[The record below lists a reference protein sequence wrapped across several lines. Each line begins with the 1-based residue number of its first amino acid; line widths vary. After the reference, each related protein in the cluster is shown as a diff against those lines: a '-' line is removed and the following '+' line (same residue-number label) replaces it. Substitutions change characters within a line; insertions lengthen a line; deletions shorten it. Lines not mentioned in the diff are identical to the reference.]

1 MNDEQPW
8 GPVSEWPA
16 GFLSPEVWGQEHDP
30 REAYDRIAARMRGG
44 RGRGDEQLAV
54 VAASGAGVGVP
65 VAEDV
70 DGRSR
75 PMPYA
80 ERTPGAQALVDAA
93 RRLLVRGGFDA
104 LRLEAIAAESGQNK
118 AMIRYWFGDKAGLLA
133 ALVDD
138 LTHDATT
145 GLLERAESLPPG
157 PGRLHRHLEL
167 ARGVM
172 EQPEFATFFDV
183 LPHAVRDPQLRPLI
197 NELYTW
203 YREINVRCFGGEVTP
218 ETRREYQGLASL
230 LMAAVDGI
238 AIQIALDPEGFDPD
252 LCFEILE
259 TWLRESLGRLSHE
272 GSAT

>member
-1 MNDEQPW
+1 M
-8 GPVSEWPA
+8 
-16 GFLSPEVWGQEHDP
+16 
-30 REAYDRIAARMRGG
+30 
-44 RGRGDEQLAV
+44 
-54 VAASGAGVGVP
+54 
-65 VAEDV
+65 
-70 DGRSR
+70 
-75 PMPYA
+75 
-80 ERTPGAQALVDAA
+80 DAA
-93 RRLLVRGGFDA
+93 RRLLARGGYDA

-157 PGRLHRHLEL
+157 AGRLHRHLEL
-167 ARGVM
+167 ARRVM

-183 LPHAVRDPQLRPLI
+183 LPHAARDPQLRPLI
-197 NELYTW
+197 NDLYTW

-230 LMAAVDGI
+230 LMAAIDGI

-252 LCFEILE
+252 PCLQILE
-259 TWLRESLGRLSHE
+259 TWLRGSLSRLSHE

>member
-1 MNDEQPW
+1 M
-8 GPVSEWPA
+8 A
-16 GFLSPEVWGQEHDP
+16 
-30 REAYDRIAARMRGG
+30 
-44 RGRGDEQLAV
+44 
-54 VAASGAGVGVP
+54 VAAANDVGVAAAA
-65 VAEDV
+65 VDG

-75 PMPYA
+75 PVPYA

-138 LTHDATT
+138 LTHDATA
-145 GLLERAESLPPG
+145 GLLERAETLPPG
-157 PGRLHRHLEL
+157 AGRLHRHLEL
-167 ARGVM
+167 ARRVM

-183 LPHAVRDPQLRPLI
+183 LPHAVRDERLRTLI
-197 NELYTW
+197 NDLYTW

-218 ETRREYQGLASL
+218 QMQREYRGLASL
-230 LMAAVDGI
+230 LMAAIDGI

-252 LCFEILE
+252 PCFEILE
-259 TWLRESLGRLSHE
+259 TWLRASLGRLSHE

>member
-1 MNDEQPW
+1 MRAGSGTKGEP
-8 GPVSEWPA
+8 PA
-16 GFLSPEVWGQEHDP
+16 AAGASSGGVVVTAAEKRD
-30 REAYDRIAARMRGG
+30 DRARPIL
-44 RGRGDEQLAV
+44 D
-54 VAASGAGVGVP
+54 
-65 VAEDV
+65 D
-70 DGRSR
+70 
-75 PMPYA
+75 

-93 RRLLVRGGFDA
+93 RRLLARGGYDA

-167 ARGVM
+167 ARRVM

-183 LPHAVRDPQLRPLI
+183 LPHGVRDPQLRPLI

-230 LMAAVDGI
+230 LMAAIDGI

-252 LCFEILE
+252 PCFEILE
-259 TWLRESLGRLSHE
+259 TWLRGSLSRLSHE